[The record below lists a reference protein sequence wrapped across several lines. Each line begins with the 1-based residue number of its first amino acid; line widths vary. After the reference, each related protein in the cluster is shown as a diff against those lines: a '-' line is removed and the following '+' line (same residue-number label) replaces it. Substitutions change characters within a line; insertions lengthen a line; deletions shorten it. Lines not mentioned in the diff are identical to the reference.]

1 MLGVRRGGSR
11 ARCSALLAEH
21 TVRPSLSQSVSSGV
35 TLGTGLAWTGRGENN
50 KMFDLIFGSVSGL
63 FHKWDSACIDNHIFR
78 LHYRASV
85 IILLGAIA
93 LVKHPVHSSPVRL

>member
-1 MLGVRRGGSR
+1 MRSDALVWSGLGQ
-11 ARCSALLAEH
+11 EKK
-21 TVRPSLSQSVSSGV
+21 
-35 TLGTGLAWTGRGENN
+35 

-93 LVKHPVHSSPVRL
+93 LVTLRLSSPVLISLGTLFRSLPV